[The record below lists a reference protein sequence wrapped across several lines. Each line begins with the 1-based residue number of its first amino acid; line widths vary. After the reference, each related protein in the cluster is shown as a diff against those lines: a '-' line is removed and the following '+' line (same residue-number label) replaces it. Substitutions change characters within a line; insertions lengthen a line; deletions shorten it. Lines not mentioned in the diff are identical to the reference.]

1 MTTRRR
7 CLAAL
12 VVAELCASA
21 SAQTPSASPTGEP
34 APGPSLTKTF
44 VIDPEQ
50 SDQTFV
56 CQSGRVQ
63 SVLAFAMGE
72 HRMVS
77 IVFVDRAGAAIPAGV
92 WSEAFGF
99 RLLHRQSV
107 KIEAAMI
114 CGG

>member
-1 MTTRRR
+1 MTARRGR
-7 CLAAL
+7 LAAL
-12 VVAELCASA
+12 AIVWVGASA
-21 SAQTPSASPTGEP
+21 SAQTPSEAPT
-34 APGPSLTKTF
+34 PGPSLTKTF

-56 CQSGRVQ
+56 CEAGHVQ